1 MWSMDRPRF
10 LRLAAGVPVGLAA
23 LAATA
28 SPAQEPQP
36 IPAFP
41 TQAEAI
47 TADVVVLGKQGQ
59 PVRGLTREDFTLLED
74 GRPQTLVGFQAREL
88 APPGQQPPPEAGVAD
103 ERVAANQ
110 GSSERRGRTFAFLV
124 DDLGTQALPMEDVKR
139 AVAAW
144 LSDKADSRDEVT
156 LATTSGSVWWSDR
169 VGRGRSDLLAV
180 LGRVHGKKLRQ
191 PPSEWMTDWEAYRIA
206 VYEDASGAAAAAEGA
221 PAASG
226 PPAAPGSGP
235 AGGSPAPGNPNR
247 LGRVLDRVLERWVT
261 ATKTP
266 SDVRMRA
273 MELYDALTRRI
284 QSVFSAVE
292 RLSRGLA
299 GARGRKSILIFS
311 DGFLNDTNQG
321 GLDRAIDASQRGNT
335 AVYFI
340 DAKGLAGQSYYGAD
354 FASAPQPL
362 DVGVISMEEVFLE
375 TAGTESL
382 AENTGGASIRH
393 TNDLLGGLQ
402 RVAEESSVY
411 YLLGYQPEK
420 PLDGKWH
427 KLTVK
432 VARPGVTVRTRRGY
446 QATPPSV
453 LEASRPARS
462 GGKAGKTGPSKEP
475 KRPLDPAVMASG
487 ADDAIALRVAPYVLE
502 ADKTGLA
509 RVLVALEVG
518 TSTIHFSGTGDR
530 RQATLDLTI
539 LGLSRDQA
547 RLFPIDERM
556 KLDLEGKAT
565 GGWLTLSREI
575 RLPAGVAQVR
585 VLVRDTATGRAGTVA
600 QRLVVPAL
608 DRPYLATPILTDR
621 IETPRGGSPRL
632 VPLAHRR
639 FRPEGRLY
647 CVYEV
652 FGMKDSQGR
661 AATRVAGGYTLQA
674 AGGRLVSMAPPTP
687 IAVDLGGRVV
697 RMLALPLDGLDEGDY
712 ELILEVVDQGSGQT
726 LVTREA
732 FVLERGAAASGE

>member
-1 MWSMDRPRF
+1 MPSGAE
-10 LRLAAGVPVGLAA
+10 LALAVLAAA
-23 LAATA
+23 A
-28 SPAQEPQP
+28 SPAQEPP
-36 IPAFP
+36 SIPAFP

-47 TADVVVLGKQGQ
+47 TADVVVLDKQGR
-59 PVRGLTREDFTLLED
+59 PVRGLMKEDFTLLED
-74 GRPQTLVGFQAREL
+74 GRPQTIVGFQAREL
-88 APPGQQPPPEAGVAD
+88 KPPSPEATPEAGVAD

-124 DDLGTQALPMEDVKR
+124 DDLGTQPLPMEDVKR
-139 AVAAW
+139 AIAAW
-144 LSDKADSRDEVT
+144 LNDKADPRDEVT
-156 LATTSGSVWWSDR
+156 LATTSGSAWWSDR
-169 VGRGRSDLLAV
+169 VGRGRADLLAV
-180 LGRVHGKKLRQ
+180 LSRVYGQKLRQ

-206 VYEDASGAAAAAEGA
+206 VYEDASGGAAASEGA
-221 PAASG
+221 GPAASG

-273 MELYDALTRRI
+273 MEHYDALTRRI

-311 DGFLNDTNQG
+311 AGFPNDTNQG

-354 FASAPQPL
+354 FASAPQAL

-402 RVAEESSVY
+402 RVAEESAVY

-432 VARPGVTVRTRRGY
+432 VARPGVKVRARRGY
-446 QATPPSV
+446 QATPPSA

-518 TSTIHFSGTGDR
+518 LSTIPLAGTGGR
-530 RQATLDLTI
+530 HPATLDLTI
-539 LGLSRDQA
+539 LGISRDQA
-547 RLFPIDERM
+547 RVSPIDERM
-556 KLDLEGKAT
+556 KLDLEAKAADE
-565 GGWLTLSREI
+565 WLTLSREI

-585 VLVRDTATGRAGTVA
+585 VLVRELATGRAGTVA
-600 QRLVVPAL
+600 QRVVVPPL

-621 IETPRGGSPRL
+621 IETPAGGSPRL

-639 FRPEGRLY
+639 FRPQRRLY

-652 FGMKDSQGR
+652 FGMKDAEGR
-661 AATRVAGGYTLQA
+661 VTTRVAGGYTLQA
-674 AGGRLVSMAPPTP
+674 ATGRVVTAASPTP
-687 IAVDLGGRVV
+687 IAVSLGGRVV
-697 RMLALPLDGLDEGDY
+697 RMVALPLDGLAEGDY
-712 ELILEVVDQGSGQT
+712 ELILEVVDQASGRT

-732 FVLERGAAASGE
+732 FVVEQGTAAGQ